1 MFLEIS
7 QNSQESTCARVSFLI
22 NVFIKHL
29 WWLLLKAATV
39 KILSSVYV
47 VKTCFVK
54 MFFTPCD
61 NWKTLFFIKVYRCRG
76 DLFNRYV
83 FVLFE
88 KNGFKEVRILISTKE
103 CSGNIK
109 MINSKI
115 KFKNKCLVYH
125 TSYIFCTTF
134 NFWCSTFFY
143 LSETFLKTQNL
154 SESMFFLTWLFLFL

>member
-88 KNGFKEVRILISTKE
+88 KNGFKEVRILFLISTYFIV
-103 CSGNIK
+103 NIK

-115 KFKNKCLVYH
+115 KFKNTFTISALRL
-125 TSYIFCTTF
+125 IFDAP
-134 NFWCSTFFY
+134 
-143 LSETFLKTQNL
+143 
-154 SESMFFLTWLFLFL
+154 LF

>member
-1 MFLEIS
+1 MLCKKGVLRNFTKFTGKRLCQGLFFNKCFYKTPLVAAS
-7 QNSQESTCARVSFLI
+7 ESSNRK
-22 NVFIKHL
+22 N
-29 WWLLLKAATV
+29 
-39 KILSSVYV
+39 LSSVYV
-47 VKTCFVK
+47 VKICFVK

-88 KNGFKEVRILISTKE
+88 KHGFKEVRILISTKE

-134 NFWCSTFFY
+134 NF
-143 LSETFLKTQNL
+143 
-154 SESMFFLTWLFLFL
+154 

>member
-1 MFLEIS
+1 MLCKKGVLRNF
-7 QNSQESTCARVSFLI
+7 TKFTG
-22 NVFIKHL
+22 KHL
-29 WWLLLKAATV
+29 CQGLFFNKCFYKTPLVAASESSNC
-39 KILSSVYV
+39 KNLSSVYV
-47 VKTCFVK
+47 VKICFVK

-88 KNGFKEVRILISTKE
+88 KSGFKEVRILFLISTKE
-103 CSGNIK
+103 CSANIK

-134 NFWCSTFFY
+134 NF
-143 LSETFLKTQNL
+143 
-154 SESMFFLTWLFLFL
+154 